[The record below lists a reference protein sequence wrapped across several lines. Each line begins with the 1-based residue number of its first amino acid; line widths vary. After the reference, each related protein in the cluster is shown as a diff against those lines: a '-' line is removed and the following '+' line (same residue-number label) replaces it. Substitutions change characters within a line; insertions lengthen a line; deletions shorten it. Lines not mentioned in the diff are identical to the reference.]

1 MKRIQTKACCGG
13 GGYTFVLDVPINKRA
28 LSAFQD
34 AGYRTSDVYTKVGV
48 FFIEKRSVT
57 ASGPF
62 GGTKIHVRCGGSPVC
77 PQLLDELEDVF
88 KIAATIPAEEP
99 KQ

>member
-1 MKRIQTKACCGG
+1 MERKQTKACCGG
-13 GGYTFVLDVPINKRA
+13 GGYTLILDVPINKRA

-48 FFIEKRSVT
+48 FFIEKSNVT

-62 GGTKIHVRCGGSPVC
+62 GGTKIHIRCGGSPKC
-77 PQLLDELEDVF
+77 PQLLDELEGVF

-99 KQ
+99 K

>member
-1 MKRIQTKACCGG
+1 MERKQTKACCGG
-13 GGYTFVLDVPINKRA
+13 GGYTFILDVPINKRA

-48 FFIEKRSVT
+48 FFIEKCNVT

-99 KQ
+99 K